1 MFAGDNIKTENS
13 NMNRLK
19 FIILI
24 VLSTAL
30 MGSAFSVI
38 KMGDMYA
45 SPLMFAAIRFILA
58 GLLLSFIVGF
68 MRMPHPK
75 HSSEWFYVALIG
87 FFQTTG
93 VFGAIFLSLRT
104 ITAGESSILI
114 FVNPILVVLFSA
126 FIGIRYRLLQWFGVI
141 VGFIGVVI
149 LIGFHPYYQV
159 GVWIAL
165 SGAVFWAITT
175 LLVKR
180 VASFINI
187 WVLTA
192 YQMLIGGI
200 LLFFIS
206 EIFGHPYVILN
217 FSFVLIVLWL
227 AIMSSIVQFGIWF
240 YLIQKNNP
248 GKVSS
253 FLFLAPLFGVL
264 SGLILLREPVT
275 LQIIIGGFFILLGIF
290 LVNSTES
297 QRTILEKAEVET
309 EGNP

>member
-1 MFAGDNIKTENS
+1 M
-13 NMNRLK
+13 
-19 FIILI
+19 
-24 VLSTAL
+24 
-30 MGSAFSVI
+30 
-38 KMGDMYA
+38 
-45 SPLMFAAIRFILA
+45 
-58 GLLLSFIVGF
+58 
-68 MRMPHPK
+68 
-75 HSSEWFYVALIG
+75 
-87 FFQTTG
+87 
-93 VFGAIFLSLRT
+93 SLRT

-114 FVNPILVVLFSA
+114 FVSPLLVVLFGT
-126 FIGIRYRLLQWFGVI
+126 FIGARYRWLQWIGVI

-165 SGAVFWAITT
+165 SGALFFAIAI

-180 VASFINI
+180 VSSFINI

-200 LLFFIS
+200 LLLFTS
-206 EIFGHPYVILN
+206 EIFGHPYVVFN
-217 FSFVLIVLWL
+217 VSFVLIVLWL

-264 SGLILLREPVT
+264 SGLILLGEPVT
-275 LQIIIGGFFILLGIF
+275 LQIITGGFFILAGIF
-290 LVNSTES
+290 LVNLPGSRRMT
-297 QRTILEKAEVET
+297 TLEKAEVKAEMEM
-309 EGNP
+309 EGNT

>member
-1 MFAGDNIKTENS
+1 
-13 NMNRLK
+13 
-19 FIILI
+19 
-24 VLSTAL
+24 

-58 GLLLSFIVGF
+58 GLLLSLIVGL

-104 ITAGESSILI
+104 ISAGESSILI

-126 FIGIRYRLLQWFGVI
+126 FIGIKYRLIQWIGVV

-180 VASFINI
+180 VAGFINI

-200 LLFFIS
+200 LLLFIS
-206 EIFGHPYVILN
+206 EIFGHPHIVFN
-217 FSFVLIVLWL
+217 FSFALIVLWL

-264 SGLILLREPVT
+264 SGLILLSEPVT
-275 LQIIIGGFFILLGIF
+275 LQMIIGGFFILTGIF
-290 LVNSTES
+290 LVNRPESRRISSKKTEME
-297 QRTILEKAEVET
+297 EKAEMET
-309 EGNP
+309 EGNL

>member
-1 MFAGDNIKTENS
+1 
-13 NMNRLK
+13 
-19 FIILI
+19 
-24 VLSTAL
+24 
-30 MGSAFSVI
+30 
-38 KMGDMYA
+38 
-45 SPLMFAAIRFILA
+45 
-58 GLLLSFIVGF
+58 
-68 MRMPHPK
+68 MPHPK
-75 HSSEWFYVALIG
+75 HSSEWFYVAVIG

-104 ITAGESSILI
+104 ITAGECSILL
-114 FVNPILVVLFSA
+114 FVSPILVVLFST
-126 FIGIRYRLLQWFGVI
+126 FIGIRYRLLQWIGVI

-165 SGAVFWAITT
+165 SGAVFFAITT

-180 VASFINI
+180 VAGFINI

-206 EIFGHPYVILN
+206 EIFGHPYVVFN
-217 FSFVLIVLWL
+217 FSFALIVLWL

-264 SGLILLREPVT
+264 SGLILLSEPVNW
-275 LQIIIGGFFILLGIF
+275 QMIIGGFFILAGIF
-290 LVNSTES
+290 LVNRPKSRRITSKKAEME
-297 QRTILEKAEVET
+297 EKAEMET

>member
-1 MFAGDNIKTENS
+1 MALI
-13 NMNRLK
+13 NRLK

-24 VLSTAL
+24 ILSTAL

-45 SPLMFAAIRFILA
+45 SPLLFAAIRFILA
-58 GLLLSFIVGF
+58 GLLLAFIVVI

-75 HSSEWFYVALIG
+75 HLREWFYVAVIG

-114 FVNPILVVLFSA
+114 FINPILVVLFSA
-126 FIGIRYRLLQWFGVI
+126 FIGIQYRWLQWIGVI

-165 SGAVFWAITT
+165 SGAAFWAITT

-180 VASFINI
+180 VSSFINI

-200 LLFFIS
+200 LLLFIS
-206 EIFGHPYVILN
+206 EIFGHPYVVFN
-217 FSFVLIVLWL
+217 VSFVLIVLWL

-240 YLIQKNNP
+240 YLIQKNDP
-248 GKVSS
+248 AKVSS

-275 LQIIIGGFFILLGIF
+275 LEIIIGGLFIFAGII
-290 LVNSTES
+290 LVNRPES
-297 QRTILEKAEVET
+297 RRPTLEKAEEKAEMET
-309 EGNP
+309 ESNP

>member
-1 MFAGDNIKTENS
+1 MFVCGGGRF
-13 NMNRLK
+13 MNRLK
-19 FIILI
+19 FIVLI
-24 VLSTAL
+24 ILSTAL

-38 KMGDMYA
+38 KMGDIYA

-58 GLLLSFIVGF
+58 GLLLAFFVGI

-75 HSSEWFYVALIG
+75 NLREWLYVAVIG

-126 FIGIRYRLLQWFGVI
+126 FIGVRYRLLQWIGVI

-149 LIGFHPYYQV
+149 LIGFHPYYHV

-180 VASFINI
+180 VSSFINI

-192 YQMLIGGI
+192 YQMLFGGI
-200 LLFFIS
+200 LLLFIS
-206 EIFGHPYVILN
+206 ETFGHPYVVFN
-217 FSFVLIVLWL
+217 VSFILIVLWL

-240 YLIQKNNP
+240 YLIQKNDP

-264 SGLILLREPVT
+264 SGLILLNEPVT
-275 LQIIIGGFFILLGIF
+275 LQIIIGGFFILAGIF
-290 LVNSTES
+290 LVNRPES
-297 QRTILEKAEVET
+297 RRTILGKTEVKAEMET

>member
-1 MFAGDNIKTENS
+1 
-13 NMNRLK
+13 MNRWK
-19 FIILI
+19 FITLI
-24 VLSTAL
+24 ILSTAL

-38 KMGDMYA
+38 KMGDIYA
-45 SPLMFAAIRFILA
+45 SPLLFAAIRFILA
-58 GLLLSFIVGF
+58 GLLLAFIVRI

-75 HSSEWFYVALIG
+75 HPSEWFKVALIG

-126 FIGIRYRLLQWFGVI
+126 FIGLRYSLLQWIGVI

-180 VASFINI
+180 WSSFINI

-200 LLFFIS
+200 LLLFIS
-206 EIFGHPYVILN
+206 EVFGHPYVVFN
-217 FSFVLIVLWL
+217 VSFILIVLWL

-240 YLIQKNNP
+240 YLIQKNDP

-253 FLFLAPLFGVL
+253 FLFLAPFFGVL
-264 SGLILLREPVT
+264 SGLILLREPIT
-275 LQIIIGGFFILLGIF
+275 LEIIIGGLFIFAGIY
-290 LVNSTES
+290 LVNRRES
-297 QRTILEKAEVET
+297 GKLPALEKAEEKAKMET

>member
-1 MFAGDNIKTENS
+1 M
-13 NMNRLK
+13 
-19 FIILI
+19 
-24 VLSTAL
+24 
-30 MGSAFSVI
+30 
-38 KMGDMYA
+38 
-45 SPLMFAAIRFILA
+45 
-58 GLLLSFIVGF
+58 
-68 MRMPHPK
+68 
-75 HSSEWFYVALIG
+75 
-87 FFQTTG
+87 
-93 VFGAIFLSLRT
+93 SLRT

-114 FVNPILVVLFSA
+114 FVSPLLVVLFGT
-126 FIGIRYRLLQWFGVI
+126 FIGARYRWLQWIGVI

-165 SGAVFWAITT
+165 SGAVFFAIAI

-180 VASFINI
+180 VSSFINI

-200 LLFFIS
+200 LLLFTS
-206 EIFGHPYVILN
+206 EIFGHPYVVFN
-217 FSFVLIVLWL
+217 VSFVLIVLWL

-264 SGLILLREPVT
+264 SGLILLGEPVT
-275 LQIIIGGFFILLGIF
+275 LQIITGGFFILAGIF
-290 LVNSTES
+290 LVNLPGSRRMT
-297 QRTILEKAEVET
+297 TLEKAEVKAEMEM
-309 EGNP
+309 EGNT

>member
-1 MFAGDNIKTENS
+1 
-13 NMNRLK
+13 MNRWK
-19 FIILI
+19 FITLI
-24 VLSTAL
+24 ILSTAL

-38 KMGDMYA
+38 KMGDIYA
-45 SPLMFAAIRFILA
+45 SPLLFAAIRFILA
-58 GLLLSFIVGF
+58 GLLLAFIVII

-75 HSSEWFYVALIG
+75 HPSEWFKVALIG

-126 FIGIRYRLLQWFGVI
+126 FIGLRYSLLQWIGVI

-165 SGAVFWAITT
+165 LGAVFWAITT

-180 VASFINI
+180 WSSFINI

-200 LLFFIS
+200 LLLFIS
-206 EIFGHPYVILN
+206 EVFGHPYVVFN
-217 FSFVLIVLWL
+217 VSFALIVLWL

-240 YLIQKNNP
+240 YLIQKNDP

-253 FLFLAPLFGVL
+253 FLFLAPFFGVL
-264 SGLILLREPVT
+264 SGLILLREPIT
-275 LQIIIGGFFILLGIF
+275 LEIIIGGLFIFAGIY
-290 LVNSTES
+290 LVNRRES
-297 QRTILEKAEVET
+297 EKLPALEKAEEKAKMET

>member
-1 MFAGDNIKTENS
+1 
-13 NMNRLK
+13 MNRWK
-19 FIILI
+19 FIMMV

-38 KMGDMYA
+38 KMGNMYA
-45 SPLMFAAIRFILA
+45 SPLLFAAIRFILA
-58 GLLLSFIVGF
+58 GLLLSFIVVI

-75 HSSEWFYVALIG
+75 YLGEWFKVALIG
-87 FFQTTG
+87 FLQTTG

-126 FIGIRYRLLQWFGVI
+126 FIGIRYRWLQWIGVI

-149 LIGFHPYYQV
+149 LIGFHPYYRI

-180 VASFINI
+180 WSRFINI
-187 WVLTA
+187 WVLNA

-200 LLFFIS
+200 LLLFIS
-206 EIFGHPYVILN
+206 EAFGHPYVVFN
-217 FSFVLIVLWL
+217 VSFALIVLWL

-240 YLIQKNNP
+240 YLIQKNDP

-264 SGLILLREPVT
+264 SGLILLREPIT
-275 LQIIIGGFFILLGIF
+275 LETIIGSLFIFTGIF
-290 LVNSTES
+290 LVNRFGSYPLT
-297 QRTILEKAEVET
+297 LEKAEEKAEMET
-309 EGNP
+309 EGNL